1 MQQRESQLTCKWW
14 IEANTSTSGC
24 SLKGIKLTQVG
35 PRPIVDLLI
44 GADQADLL
52 YSLEDVRGK
61 PGEPIG
67 RLTPLGL
74 TCVGNPD
81 VPAERTQT
89 NFTFLLNITQELSS
103 LVRRYWEIE
112 EPRETL
118 IINPEEKFA
127 RETVS
132 RSFTFADGHCT
143 VSMPWKRDRPLLPD
157 NYSVA
162 LNRLQCTEKKLK
174 QCPEL
179 GEAYKIK
186 QWFIPIK
193 TKDTFIKFYVMK
205 LSLIKSGTY
214 LISQF

>member
-1 MQQRESQLTCKWW
+1 M
-14 IEANTSTSGC
+14 
-24 SLKGIKLTQVG
+24 
-35 PRPIVDLLI
+35 
-44 GADQADLL
+44 
-52 YSLEDVRGK
+52 YSLEDVREK
-61 PGEPIG
+61 PGEPIA

-74 TCVGNPD
+74 TCIGNPE

-89 NFTFLLNITQELSS
+89 NFTFLLNITQELSG
-103 LVRRYWEIE
+103 LVRCYWEIE
-112 EPRETL
+112 GPRETL
-118 IINPEEKFA
+118 IINTEEKFA
-127 RETVS
+127 TETVS
-132 RSFTFADGHCT
+132 RSLTFADGHYS

-186 QWFIPIK
+186 QWFSPIK
-193 TKDTFIKFYVMK
+193 TKDTFIKFYEMK

-214 LISQF
+214 LISQC